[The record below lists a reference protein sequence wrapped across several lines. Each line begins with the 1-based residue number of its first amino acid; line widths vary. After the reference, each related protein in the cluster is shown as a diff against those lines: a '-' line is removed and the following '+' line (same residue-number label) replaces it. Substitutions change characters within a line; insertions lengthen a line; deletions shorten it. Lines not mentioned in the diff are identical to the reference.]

1 MSSCV
6 RRGQPDVGS
15 GHERQRSHSFTPLR
29 KLSATTFEAGG
40 LATPILA
47 TTSDGQPSFLRTASV
62 ASSSTTAA
70 QKFSSANSSPNQRRL
85 DNAAI
90 TNRKDILLTLLP
102 DVLSQ
107 REDVASFAKILMKSA
122 NLLMGQ
128 AAKVDLL
135 LLRTPNSFNGTAFMI
150 KTPEAVTQR
159 IDAAFIIQSNP
170 LLKSVLTSPQ
180 VLNIGEGLDI
190 SLDDGNESSGSHRI
204 SNALLGPL
212 LTPEGNETIGCL
224 QLYDKVG
231 GFSSDDENLF
241 GHLLSVASI
250 GFSNIMLQ
258 QEMRLELARSEVF
271 LELARTVFR

>member
-1 MSSCV
+1 M
-6 RRGQPDVGS
+6 
-15 GHERQRSHSFTPLR
+15 
-29 KLSATTFEAGG
+29 
-40 LATPILA
+40 
-47 TTSDGQPSFLRTASV
+47 
-62 ASSSTTAA
+62 A
-70 QKFSSANSSPNQRRL
+70 QKFSSVTSSPSQRQL
-85 DNAAI
+85 DNAVI

-102 DVLSQ
+102 DILSQ
-107 REDVASFAKILMKSA
+107 RADVASFAKILMKSA

-135 LLRTPNSFNGTAFMI
+135 LLRTPNSFNGTAFMM
-150 KTPEAVTQR
+150 KPPEAMTQR
-159 IDAAFIIQSNP
+159 INAALIIQSNP

-180 VLNIGEGLDI
+180 VLNLSEGLDI
-190 SLDDGNESSGSHRI
+190 SLEDGNENNGGHRI

-212 LTPEGNETIGCL
+212 LTPDGNETIGCL
-224 QLYDKVG
+224 QLYDKAG
-231 GFSSDDENLF
+231 GFSSDDEILF